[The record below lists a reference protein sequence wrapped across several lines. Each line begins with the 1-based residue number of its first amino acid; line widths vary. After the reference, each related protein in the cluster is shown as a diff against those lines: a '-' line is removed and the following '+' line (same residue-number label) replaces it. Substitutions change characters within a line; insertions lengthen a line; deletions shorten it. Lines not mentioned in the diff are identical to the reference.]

1 MISTCTDCKTD
12 MDIDC
17 LRGGLDDIDYNKIN
31 PFTDDD
37 FLCDGCIE
45 KRFRKEQK

>member
-1 MISTCTDCKTD
+1 

-17 LRGGLDDIDYNKIN
+17 LRGGLDDIDYDKLASKPDIELNNIN

-45 KRFRKEQK
+45 KRFRKEQE